1 MKARSIFTLLACV
14 SIVSMLLSACGAAA
28 TPQSVV
34 QTVIVK
40 EPGTTTEKVVVVT
53 REAMATAAPGYV
65 AIVPRADQSGLSTG
79 GNTPPNDEPYD
90 AMFFKNYGVNPFIDT
105 EDDHFSTFAMDV
117 DTASYTVARRY
128 ITDGNLPPAEAVRVE
143 EFINYFNYNYP
154 SPVEGAFAIHLEGA
168 PSPFGGEKYY
178 LLRVGLQ
185 GRRIPTDQRK
195 DAVLTFVIDVSGSM
209 GQENRLGLVKQ
220 ALALLVEELRPTDQ
234 VGIVVY
240 GSRGRVVLE
249 PTSASNAQAILAAID
264 SLQTEGSTNAEEGL
278 RLGYQMASRAFR
290 ADAINRVILC
300 SDGVAN
306 VGKTGPDSI
315 LAEIEK
321 YADGDIMLS
330 SIGFGMGNYNDVLLE
345 QLADKGNG
353 NYAYVDTLDEA
364 HRIFV
369 ENLTGM
375 LQVIAKDAKVQ
386 VDFDPAAVSR
396 YRLIGYENRD
406 VADQD
411 FRNDAVDAGEVGS
424 GHNVT
429 ALYEIKF
436 HDNVPLSG
444 NALTVY
450 VRYQDPEGGQVHEIK
465 QGYGRSQFANA
476 FEAASASFQLA
487 AAVAEYAEILR
498 ESYWAKDSS
507 MENVQGM
514 AQRAK
519 EAMPGDADVAE
530 FAQLVS
536 RAVQIAA
543 RRLGVLPPRQIAL
556 DTQTRQSETL
566 SIQQD
571 CALRFK
577 RRAQFIFRKTR

>member
-1 MKARSIFTLLACV
+1 MKKQTMFNTVFVCV
-14 SIVSMLLSACGAAA
+14 SILTLVLSACGGLAA
-28 TPQSVV
+28 TPHPAAVTVV
-34 QTVIVK
+34 AYS
-40 EPGTTTEKVVVVT
+40 PT
-53 REAMATAAPGYV
+53 REVVAKEADGPAQPDFFVAPAPGET
-65 AIVPRADQSGLSTG
+65 GLQTG
-79 GNTPPNDEPYD
+79 GEVPPNDQAYD

-117 DTASYTVARRY
+117 DTASYAVMRRY
-128 ITDGNLPPAEAVRVE
+128 VNDGNLPPAEAIRVE
-143 EFINYFNYNYP
+143 EFINYFNYDYP
-154 SPVEGAFAIHLEGA
+154 APESGTSAPDAFAIHLEGA

-209 GQENRLGLVKQ
+209 SREDRLGLVKQ

-249 PTSASNAQAILAAID
+249 PTPASNASQIMAAIN
-264 SLQTEGSTNAEEGL
+264 SLQPEGSTNAEEGL
-278 RLGYQMASRAFR
+278 RLAYQMASRAFR
-290 ADAINRVILC
+290 SDAINRVILC

-315 LAEIEK
+315 LKEIK
-321 YADGDIMLS
+321 KHADGDITLS
-330 SIGFGMGNYNDVLLE
+330 TVGFGMGNFNDILME
-345 QLADKGNG
+345 QLADDGNG

-386 VDFDPAAVSR
+386 VDFNPELVSR

-406 VADQD
+406 VADED
-411 FRNDAVDAGEVGS
+411 FRNDTVDAGEVGS

-436 HDNVPLSG
+436 KEDLTGLGDLSG
-444 NALTVY
+444 LKALTVF
-450 VRYQDPEGGQVHEIK
+450 VRYQDPETSQVHEIN
-465 QGYGRSQFANA
+465 QGLVLSQFASA
-476 FEAASASFQLA
+476 FETTSPRFQLA
-487 AAVAEYAEILR
+487 ASVAEYAEILR

-507 MENVQGM
+507 LENVQGL
-514 AQRAK
+514 AQRVK

-530 FAQLVS
+530 FAQLVG
-536 RAVQIAA
+536 RAAQIAA
-543 RRLGVLPPRQIAL
+543 R
-556 DTQTRQSETL
+556 
-566 SIQQD
+566 
-571 CALRFK
+571 
-577 RRAQFIFRKTR
+577 

>member
-1 MKARSIFTLLACV
+1 MKTRSMFNVMVVCASVVAIA
-14 SIVSMLLSACGAAA
+14 LSACSPE
-28 TPQSVV
+28 PQTIV
-34 QTVIVK
+34 QTVVVK
-40 EPGTTTEKVVVVT
+40 EPGTEKTIVVT
-53 REAMATAAPGYV
+53 ALPRPSATAAALSV
-65 AIVPRADQSGLSTG
+65 IPRSGETGLSTG
-79 GNTPPNDEPYD
+79 GDTPPNDQAYD
-90 AMFFKNYGVNPFIDT
+90 AVFFKNYGVNPFIDT

-128 ITDGNLPPAEAVRVE
+128 ISDGNLPPSEAVRVE
-143 EFINYFNYNYP
+143 EFVNYFNYNYP
-154 SPVEGAFAIHLEGA
+154 SPTEGAFAIHLEGA
-168 PSPFGGEKYY
+168 PAPFGGDKYY

-185 GRRIPTDQRK
+185 GRRISAEHRK
-195 DAVLTFVIDVSGSM
+195 DAVLIFVIDVSGSM
-209 GQENRLGLVKQ
+209 NMENRLELVKK

-249 PTSASNAQAILAAID
+249 PTPASDANAIMNAVN
-264 SLQTEGSTNAEEGL
+264 SLRPEGSTNAEEGL
-278 RLGYQMASRAFR
+278 KLGYQMASRAFR
-290 ADAINRVILC
+290 SDAINRLVLC

-306 VGKTGPDSI
+306 VGNTGPDSI
-315 LAEIEK
+315 LAEVKK
-321 YADGDIMLS
+321 YADGDITLS
-330 SIGFGMGNYNDVLLE
+330 TIGFGMGNYNDVLME

-364 HRIFV
+364 HRVFV

-386 VDFDPAAVSR
+386 VDFDPAVISR

-411 FRNDAVDAGEVGS
+411 FRNDTVDAGEVGS

-436 HDNVPLSG
+436 QDDAPSSG

-450 VRYQDPEGGQVHEIK
+450 VRYQDPEDNQVREIK
-465 QGYGRSQFANA
+465 QDFAHSQFASA
-476 FEAASASFQLA
+476 FETTSAGFQLA

-498 ESYWAKDSS
+498 ASYWAKDSS
-507 MENVQGM
+507 MENVQGL
-514 AQRAK
+514 AQRVK

-530 FAQLVS
+530 FAGLVS
-536 RAVQIAA
+536 RAVQIGA
-543 RRLGVLPPRQIAL
+543 RKP
-556 DTQTRQSETL
+556 
-566 SIQQD
+566 
-571 CALRFK
+571 
-577 RRAQFIFRKTR
+577 

>member
-1 MKARSIFTLLACV
+1 MKKQTVSNVVFACV
-14 SIVSMLLSACGAAA
+14 SILTLVLSACGSPVA
-28 TPQSVV
+28 TPPPAAITVVAQDAPIRELARETEELQAPSPTGSPAKPSMSVM
-34 QTVIVK
+34 
-40 EPGTTTEKVVVVT
+40 P
-53 REAMATAAPGYV
+53 APGE
-65 AIVPRADQSGLSTG
+65 IGLQAG
-79 GNTPPNDEPYD
+79 GEVPPNDEPYD
-90 AMFFKNYGVNPFIDT
+90 ATFFKNYGVNPFIDT

-128 ITDGNLPPAEAVRVE
+128 ITDGNLPPAEAIRVE
-143 EFINYFNYNYP
+143 EFVNYFNYDYP
-154 SPVEGAFAIHLEGA
+154 SPESGAFAIHLEGA

-209 GQENRLGLVKQ
+209 NRENRLGLVKQ
-220 ALALLVEELRPTDQ
+220 ALELLVEELRPTDQ

-249 PTSASNAQAILAAID
+249 PTPASNGSQIMAAIN
-264 SLQTEGSTNAEEGL
+264 SLRSEGSTNAEEGL
-278 RLGYQMASRAFR
+278 VLAYKMASRAFR
-290 ADAINRVILC
+290 SDAINRVILC

-306 VGKTGPDSI
+306 VGRTGPDSI
-315 LAEIEK
+315 LKEIRK
-321 YADGDIMLS
+321 HADGDITLS
-330 SIGFGMGNYNDVLLE
+330 TVGFGMGNYNDILLE
-345 QLADKGNG
+345 QLADDGDG

-386 VDFDPAAVSR
+386 VDFNPEIVSR

-406 VADQD
+406 VADED
-411 FRNDAVDAGEVGS
+411 FRNDTVDAGEVGS

-436 HDNVPLSG
+436 KDEMPVSG
-444 NALTVY
+444 NVLSVY
-450 VRYQDPEGGQVHEIK
+450 VRYQDPETNEVHEIN
-465 QGYGRSQFANA
+465 QGLSPSQFASA
-476 FEAASASFQLA
+476 FENTSPRFQLA

-507 MENVQGM
+507 LENVQGLT
-514 AQRAK
+514 QRVK
-519 EAMPGDADVAE
+519 EALYDDADVAE
-530 FAQLVS
+530 FAGLVG
-536 RAVQIAA
+536 RAVQIVA
-543 RRLGVLPPRQIAL
+543 R
-556 DTQTRQSETL
+556 
-566 SIQQD
+566 
-571 CALRFK
+571 
-577 RRAQFIFRKTR
+577 